1 MTTIGVFA
9 GVFDEQGRVLCVRHN
24 YGNRE
29 WGMPGGQLEPGED
42 PLTCL
47 EREVLEETGYLIVV
61 RNLVGIYS
69 AVYRDDLVILFAADA
84 GKREAWSPND
94 EIGEVAFFGL
104 DDLPEPMAA
113 NPKLRFCD
121 LAADVTAVVRRL
133 SAPGVIA

>member
-24 YGNRE
+24 YSNRE
-29 WGMPGGQLEPGED
+29 WGMPGGQLESGED
-42 PLTCL
+42 PLSCL
-47 EREVLEETGYLIVV
+47 KREVIEETGYPIAV
-61 RNLVGIYS
+61 RKLVGIYS

-84 GKREAWSPND
+84 GEREAWIPND
-94 EIGEVAFFGL
+94 EISEVAFFPL
-104 DDLPEPMAA
+104 DELPEPMAA
-113 NPKLRFCD
+113 NPKLRFRD